1 MEALRRSVGGAAAEK
16 IPKKSAKR
24 RRRAASGQ
32 KEMLMQSR
40 QEAEGDDREEADGKA
55 AAQIGL
61 DAARVT
67 AVTSVIEGRI
77 REYPDQWLWLH
88 RR

>member
-1 MEALRRSVGGAAAEK
+1 VRRPRRFRRSR
-16 IPKKSAKR
+16 PK
-24 RRRAASGQ
+24 ASQGR
-32 KEMLMQSR
+32 ERPEGNADADRR
-40 QEAEGDDREEADGKA
+40 QEAEGNDREAGGKA

-67 AVTSVIEGRI
+67 AVTSVIEGWI

>member
-1 MEALRRSVGGAAAEK
+1 MEALRRRRCGGRED
-16 IPKKSAKR
+16 SEEV
-24 RRRAASGQ
+24 GQ
-32 KEMLMQSR
+32 KASQGRERPEGNPDADRR
-40 QEAEGDDREEADGKA
+40 QEAEGNDREEAGGKA

-67 AVTSVIEGRI
+67 AVTSVIEGWI
-77 REYPDQWLWLH
+77 REYSDQWLWLH